1 MKIHKI
7 LNTFYQIYIYPIFY
21 FHFSSSVNVYVIK
34 YGSTG
39 SQSRGMYVCSA
50 KMFWNCKSIVEKWT
64 WRADYLKANLR
75 MSMTFFR

>member
-7 LNTFYQIYIYPIFY
+7 LNTFYQIYTLSDIL
-21 FHFSSSVNVYVIK
+21 FSLFLQCQCVIK

-39 SQSRGMYVCSA
+39 SQSRGVYVCSA

-64 WRADYLKANLR
+64 GRADYLKANLR